1 MMSNGSKDFFMV
13 LNAVKVLDNHD
24 LFKGEVRLIS
34 VASTDLVPKS
44 EDSVLKVEMPLFKGV
59 KNGSFLPLGT
69 TGKLVYTSA
78 HRPKFL
84 NWSLWVI
91 EDDSDVRDT
100 GKLIADALGS
110 EEFKSIETSLKAVL
124 KSNPVA
130 LAAEAIVRQA
140 AKLLA
145 NVAMKNKDDQIGVID
160 TTFIH
165 KLHNINDF
173 SVSGEA
179 CGDARLAYT
188 LKYV

>member
-1 MMSNGSKDFFMV
+1 MSNGNKDFYMV
-13 LNAVKVLDNHD
+13 LNAVKILENHD

-34 VASTDLVPKS
+34 VASA
-44 EDSVLKVEMPLFKGV
+44 DSVAKEDETALKVETPLFKGV
-59 KNGSFLPLGT
+59 KSGSFLPLGT
-69 TGKLVYTSA
+69 AGKLVYTSVR
-78 HRPKFL
+78 RPKFL

-100 GKLIADALGS
+100 GKLIADALAS
-110 EEFKSIETSLKAVL
+110 DEFKSIETSLKAVL

-130 LAAEAIVRQA
+130 LAAEAVVSQA
-140 AKLLA
+140 AKFIA

-165 KLHNINDF
+165 KLHNIDDF
-173 SVSGEA
+173 SVTGEP
-179 CGDARLAYT
+179 CGDARLAYS